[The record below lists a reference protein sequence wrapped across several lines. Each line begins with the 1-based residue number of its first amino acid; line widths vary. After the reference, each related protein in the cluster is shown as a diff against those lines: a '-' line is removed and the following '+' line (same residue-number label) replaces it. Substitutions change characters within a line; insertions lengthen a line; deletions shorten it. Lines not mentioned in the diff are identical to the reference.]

1 MKKLLVLGLLLAMSS
16 GCGRGWFPF
25 FRNGAPCNSGL
36 CSAPTLPPSASC
48 EGCGSGAGYES
59 YGDGAIVGESIGS
72 APIGP
77 TYLDVPPATMAPL
90 PNPTIVAP
98 GK

>member
-25 FRNGAPCNSGL
+25 FRNGAQCNSGL
-36 CSAPTLPPSASC
+36 CSAPALPQSAGC
-48 EGCGSGAGYES
+48 EGCNSAGYES
-59 YGDGAIVGESIGS
+59 YGDGAVVGESIGG

-77 TYLDVPPATMAPL
+77 TYLDVPPASMAPL
-90 PNPTIVAP
+90 PSPTIVNPA
-98 GK
+98 K